1 MASQGKKCNS
11 ICVKAPGDRNRK
23 PNAVSDPLS
32 NVNRF
37 MTIGQLD
44 EFYNLVEQKLKNGE
58 RLCEDGWAE
67 VGTGCYKL
75 VNQLMDKKSHKK
87 NCLTM
92 GASLVKINSE
102 EDNDELLGFLDRNDF
117 RSSGVSDF
125 VWLGVNDGKV
135 EGTWVFDNSRPIIYV
150 NWSNWDETSPINN
163 DINNSARLQ
172 HSTGSWFRGHALE
185 EAAAVCAK
193 PMLPTA

>member
-1 MASQGKKCNS
+1 MRRWNMASQGKKCNS
-11 ICVKAPGDRNRK
+11 ICVKAPGDRNRT

-58 RLCEDGWAE
+58 RLCEEGWTE

-75 VNQLMDKKSHKK
+75 VNQLMDKKSHKT

-92 GASLVKINSE
+92 GASLVKVIY
-102 EDNDELLGFLDRNDF
+102 
-117 RSSGVSDF
+117 RS
-125 VWLGVNDGKV
+125 
-135 EGTWVFDNSRPIIYV
+135 YY
-150 NWSNWDETSPINN
+150 
-163 DINNSARLQ
+163 RL
-172 HSTGSWFRGHALE
+172 F
-185 EAAAVCAK
+185 
-193 PMLPTA
+193 